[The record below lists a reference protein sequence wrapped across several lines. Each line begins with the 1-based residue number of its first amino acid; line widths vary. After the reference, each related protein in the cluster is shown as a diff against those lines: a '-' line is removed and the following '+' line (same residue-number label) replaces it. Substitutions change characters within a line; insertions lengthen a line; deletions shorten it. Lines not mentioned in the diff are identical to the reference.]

1 MSNWSE
7 IGDKSSNLMGQNI
20 EAEVHV
26 NFFGLLQSNTGP
38 RPHCSPSRRKE
49 IASWLVIV
57 ATANVH
63 EDEEEKGKETIP
75 THPPNN
81 TRTMTSKTR
90 ATKSRNP
97 NHPPNNTR
105 TMTSKMR
112 ATKSRNPNQRADWW
126 WDAQSVVCR
135 IGSTQELWQV
145 VSMILHL
152 RTYPFQHIFFSCPSQ
167 WHTLRFD
174 LLQLI
179 EGF

>member
-1 MSNWSE
+1 MS
-7 IGDKSSNLMGQNI
+7 IFLVYFKAILDLAHIVLHQGGKK
-20 EAEVHV
+20 
-26 NFFGLLQSNTGP
+26 LLVDLF

-63 EDEEEKGKETIP
+63 EEDEEEKGKETIP
-75 THPPNN
+75 T
-81 TRTMTSKTR
+81 
-90 ATKSRNP
+90 
-97 NHPPNNTR
+97 HPPNNTR

-126 WDAQSVVCR
+126 WDAQSAVCR